1 MKIKPED
8 YEHIGDQFTRGLGI
22 GCGLGIVLVGVIG
35 ALVATVRWLA

>member
-22 GCGLGIVLVGVIG
+22 GCGLGLIIVLIG
-35 ALVATVRWLA
+35 APIAWWLA

>member
-22 GCGLGIVLVGVIG
+22 GCGLGLTIAAIG
-35 ALVATVRWLA
+35 ALIAWWLA

>member
-22 GCGLGIVLVGVIG
+22 GCGASIVFVVAIG
-35 ALVATVRWLA
+35 ALIAFARWLP